1 MTTTP
6 EQLAKLE
13 NEASR
18 AAIEWWQEND
28 SRIGAGRI
36 DAYKAG
42 YLRAKQANEQAMNLA
57 KFGAMVL
64 SAYKEGYVSD
74 EKIGNFALSSR
85 CITKPI
91 EAYEPNIEDTIKE
104 LLND

>member
-6 EQLAKLE
+6 EQLSKLE

-42 YLRAKQANEQAMNLA
+42 YLRAKQENEQA
-57 KFGAMVL
+57 
-64 SAYKEGYVSD
+64 
-74 EKIGNFALSSR
+74 
-85 CITKPI
+85 
-91 EAYEPNIEDTIKE
+91 
-104 LLND
+104 